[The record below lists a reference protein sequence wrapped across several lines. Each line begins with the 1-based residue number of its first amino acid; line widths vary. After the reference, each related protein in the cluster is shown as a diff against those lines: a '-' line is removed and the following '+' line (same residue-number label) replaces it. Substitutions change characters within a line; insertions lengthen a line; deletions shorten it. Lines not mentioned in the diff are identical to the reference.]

1 MTIATSIEAT
11 GNLSVIIGA
20 GGAGTAPGAITGS
33 LGSSSYISGKLEAWG
48 GGRIFANNTDVGYW
62 RSGAGSGYLTTQNE
76 GGDITSR
83 IQFFYPGANVG
94 GSQPSDPVTVGGGGT
109 GFSGLGA
116 EPGRSTIGLPG
127 GTAGPAGQ
135 PGGATVAADATPS
148 GWGGNGG
155 KGICLI
161 FWTE

>member
-20 GGAGTAPGAITGS
+20 GGAGTTPGASTGS

-48 GGRIFANNTDVGYW
+48 GGKFSAAAAGHSQW
-62 RSGAGSGYLTTQNE
+62 QKGAGTGFMTTSDP
-76 GGDITSR
+76 GGDISSR
-83 IQFFYPGANVG
+83 IQFFYPGANG
-94 GSQPSDPVTVGGGGT
+94 GAAQLDPASVGGGGT
-109 GFSGLGA
+109 GFSGIGVEA
-116 EPGRSTIGLPG
+116 GQSTIGLPG
-127 GTAGPAGQ
+127 GAAGPVGQ
-135 PGGATVAADATPS
+135 PGGATAAADATPS

-155 KGICLI
+155 RGICLI